1 MKKQIRDI
9 FIIIFIT
16 IILLELV
23 LRVLGYQPYYFPPFS
38 IVSKPVG
45 SLIPHEEMGLVLQPG
60 IFHVT
65 MNDSLHYQTIR
76 LQDSTRFVG
85 DASSENILELHGCSF
100 TYGMAVNT
108 DKTFA
113 YLLQERVRNFTKIQ
127 NKAVPGYGNI
137 QGLLSLQKSIQNKEK
152 LPDTVIMFYADFHN
166 ERNVLSPY
174 YREHLHYGFLN
185 MDDDVKERFKDSK
198 KARFPYAYEEGGS
211 FNINYSSTEE
221 LFTPLPLR
229 EYSALINTIQN
240 TINLKKYKNIDSK
253 KITKYLLI
261 EMNKICK
268 ENNIEF
274 VVASVVKNEAT
285 QAMLSDIRQKNVET
299 LDMGLD
305 ILQDTTY
312 NNMPY
317 DSHPNELA
325 HRIYAERLYHYL
337 AYSPMH

>member
-9 FIIIFIT
+9 FIIILIT
-16 IILLELV
+16 VILLEVV
-23 LRVLGYQPYYFPPFS
+23 LRILGYQPYYFPPFS
-38 IVSKPVG
+38 IISDPVG
-45 SLIPHEEMGLVLQPG
+45 SLIPHEEMGLALQPG

-85 DASSENILELHGCSF
+85 ESNAKSTIEFHGCSF
-100 TYGMAVNT
+100 TYGMAVDT
-108 DKTFA
+108 DKTFG
-113 YLLQERVRNFTKIQ
+113 YLLQEKIHDFTKIK

-137 QGLLSLQKSIQNKEK
+137 QGLLSLQKSIQNKDS
-152 LPDTVIMFYADFHN
+152 LPDTIIMFYADFHN

-174 YREHLHYGFLN
+174 YREHLHYGFMN
-185 MDDDVKERFKDSK
+185 MDDDTKERFKNNK
-198 KARFPYAYEEGGS
+198 KASFPYAYEENGALKINHS
-211 FNINYSSTEE
+211 NTDKLFN
-221 LFTPLPLR
+221 PLPFR

-240 TINLKKYKNIDSK
+240 AINLKKHQNIDSK
-253 KITKYLLI
+253 NITQLLLL
-261 EMNKICK
+261 EMDRICK
-268 ENNIEF
+268 ENDIEF
-274 VVASVVKNEAT
+274 IVASIVKNEAT
-285 QAMLSDIRQKNVET
+285 QSMLLSIRQNNVTT

-325 HRIYAERLYHYL
+325 HRIYVERLHHYL
-337 AYSPMH
+337 NYK